1 MFYLKKPCIFIVKPC
16 NVTPKQSTIRAAPET
31 YHICYTV
38 TQAYIITTIK
48 EFFQTRLMLFTMTNS
63 PIDEYF
69 GNEMEYIKRGLS
81 QLDLMLE
88 CKEKRIIQLTE
99 ENNNLKMFTQKLQA
113 IINQL
118 QLKLDQAQQVV
129 RISDFQTENEKNFNE
144 LFSSL

>member
-1 MFYLKKPCIFIVKPC
+1 
-16 NVTPKQSTIRAAPET
+16 
-31 YHICYTV
+31 
-38 TQAYIITTIK
+38 
-48 EFFQTRLMLFTMTNS
+48 MTNS

-69 GNEMEYIKRGLS
+69 GNEMDYIKRGLS

-99 ENNNLKMFTQKLQA
+99 ENNNLKIFTHKLQA

-118 QLKLDQAQQVV
+118 QVKLDESQQVV
-129 RISDFQTENEKNFNE
+129 RMSDFQNENEKTFNE